1 MQNVRAMKE
10 IIKINRHKYIY
21 LASITEPEDNS
32 LCLIITEATS
42 DGSEE
47 DIKIG
52 ESLISSSRAIES
64 VSGCAAYK
72 LLFEDYIS
80 YNVTNESY
88 AQDAEQDKYTGKLVR
103 IYEHSAYL
111 QYVGAST
118 FATQEYPGPFIHY
131 GFCCL
136 NHCIDVVSVN
146 APMVTT
152 SVLA

>member
-1 MQNVRAMKE
+1 MKE
-10 IIKINRHKYIY
+10 FIKINEHRYIY
-21 LASITEPEDNS
+21 LDSITEPEDNS
-32 LCLIITEATS
+32 LCLILTEATS
-42 DGSEE
+42 EGPEE
-47 DIKIG
+47 DIHIG
-52 ESLISSSRAIES
+52 DSIISGSRAIES
-64 VSGCAAYK
+64 VSGCARYK

-88 AQDAEQDKYTGKLVR
+88 AQDAEQDKYSGKLAR
-103 IYEHSAYL
+103 TYEYSPYL
-111 QYVGAST
+111 QYIEAST

-146 APMVTT
+146 EPTVTT